1 MGYFNIN
8 SILYN
13 LRKIFKYLS
22 FSLLIVAFVVL
33 ALLLMG
39 KDVHAASAPELP
51 SNIKNVAIDYF
62 ESSNYDSYF
71 IIYDDSG
78 GGGRWGLILYN
89 YPSNSSGVFYVTP
102 TVSGNYGLMWFG
114 YTDSSNIS
122 TEWYTIDSSA
132 NISLV
137 STGITFGEGGGK
149 FRVRD
154 VVSGNHDVYW
164 KPYNGSVELNNIYMQ
179 SDYMTFEL
187 PYIAL
192 PNDSTDNYIN
202 GEFGGFMV
210 VAGHDVVSDNI
221 LNTLDFFYTDY
232 SEEFTEQN
240 TVVLRLDKNSPYYLN
255 NYQNNN
261 VFIIPKNV
269 IPYLDGHEYYIQ
281 LHYVYNEVAYQSDAI
296 QWTTAFS
303 EKAILNDQI
312 RMQDSI
318 DNINGFLNND
328 KYNNGNIINNMPNS
342 NQYTSPTDSGIDSI
356 FTALYNAF
364 TTNQTQTVRFVI
376 PFTNE
381 QYIDI
386 PSDLVTSRLPQSIII
401 LIQSVYW
408 YVICRYIIKDIANIA
423 EKAKSGEIL
432 DGSSDGNI
440 KTDLL

>member
-1 MGYFNIN
+1 MGYFNLS

-39 KDVHAASAPELP
+39 KDVNAYGEDRIFTIPPQPVIDYLSNTTEFRTGNYDFFIFQNGQSVFTITLIEKSQLSSNLLCYMTGTTNYRFNNAFSYKQYSVNPNGQYLNEASNV
-51 SNIKNVAIDYF
+51 SNINSVWGASYNSNGIYYWYSSFNVY
-62 ESSNYDSYF
+62 S
-71 IIYDDSG
+71 
-78 GGGRWGLILYN
+78 
-89 YPSNSSGVFYVTP
+89 
-102 TVSGNYGLMWFG
+102 
-114 YTDSSNIS
+114 DSSYN
-122 TEWYTIDSSA
+122 TLLYQGVSS
-132 NISLV
+132 
-137 STGITFGEGGGK
+137 
-149 FRVRD
+149 
-154 VVSGNHDVYW
+154 
-164 KPYNGSVELNNIYMQ
+164 
-179 SDYMTFEL
+179 FEE

-210 VAGHDVVSDNI
+210 VAGHDVVSDNP
-221 LNTLDFFYTDY
+221 LNVLDFFYTDY
-232 SEEFTEQN
+232 SEEYTEQN

-255 NYQNNN
+255 NYENNN

-281 LHYVYNEVAYQSDAI
+281 LQYFYNNIAYQSDAI

-303 EKAILNDQI
+303 EQAILNDQI

-386 PSDLVTSRLPQSIII
+386 PSDLVTSRLPQAIII